1 MNAVDPSKNNTVNTL
16 RHWYSFRLKLIA
28 EGILIGSITGLIV
41 VLFRLLLEKIE
52 KTITG
57 FSSFLEARIWL
68 YPVFFIGLILIGLLI
83 GVIIKKEPTIRGSGI
98 PQIEGFLLK
107 KFDMSWWKV
116 ILGKLIGGV
125 LAIGSG
131 LSLGREGPS
140 IQIGAAVGLGFSRV
154 FKRIR
159 IEENFLVSSG
169 ASAGL
174 AAAFNAPLA
183 GVMFALEEIHK
194 RFSHLILLSA
204 IPAAIAADIV
214 SEKIFKMDPIFSFV
228 DMKVLPLNNYIYLI
242 ILGGFLGIF
251 GAAFNISLL
260 KYKELFIGRRWLP
273 VYVRPVI
280 PLILAG
286 VFIIFYPQVL
296 GGGLGLIESLTTNS
310 FTLNIVIVLLLLKF
324 GFTIISYG
332 SGAPGGIFL
341 PMLAIGALSG
351 KLIISV
357 IQQFSNVD
365 PVYINNFIVFA
376 MAGYFA
382 AVVKAPITGIVLL
395 TEMSGSFQHFLPLSL
410 VVFIAYVISSLLG
423 TRPIYE
429 SLMERSLE
437 NREYK
442 GFTGNRKVKVVI
454 EIPVCIDS
462 KIENKKIK
470 EINWPDDCLLIGIK
484 RAGQELIPKGD
495 TLIYPGDIL
504 IIITNEDRTNKVQH
518 LLTEITGI
526 NEIEAHYQY
535 EINIIRFLRKI
546 ARIFGFRGK
555 D

>member
-1 MNAVDPSKNNTVNTL
+1 MTDQLKNSTVNTL
-16 RHWYSFRLKLIA
+16 KHWYGFRLKLIF
-28 EGILIGSITGLIV
+28 EGILIGLITGFLV
-41 VLFRLLLEKIE
+41 VLFRIALERIE
-52 KTITG
+52 EITAG
-57 FSSFLEARIWL
+57 LDSFLENRLWF

-83 GVIIKKEPTIRGSGI
+83 GLLIKKEPMIRGSGI
-98 PQIEGFLLK
+98 PQIEGLLQK

-116 ILGKLIGGV
+116 ILGKIIGGI
-125 LAIGSG
+125 LALGSG

-140 IQIGAAVGLGFSRV
+140 IQIGASVGLGFSRI
-154 FKRIR
+154 FKRIK
-159 IEENFLVSSG
+159 IEESFLVSSG

-194 RFSHLILLSA
+194 RFSPLILLSA
-204 IPAAIAADIV
+204 VPAAIAADIV
-214 SEKIFKMDPIFSFV
+214 SEKIFKIDPLFSFM
-228 DMKVLPLNNYIYLI
+228 DMQALPLNNYIYLI

-260 KYKELFIGRRWLP
+260 KYKELYIGKKWIP
-273 VYVRPVI
+273 VYIRPVI

-286 VFIIFYPQVL
+286 IFMIFYPQVL
-296 GGGLGLIESLTTNS
+296 GGGLGLIRSLTTNS
-310 FTLNIVIVLLLLKF
+310 FSINILIVLLLVKF

-351 KLIISV
+351 KLIISI
-357 IQQFSNVD
+357 IQQFSNLD
-365 PVYINNFIVFA
+365 PSYINNFIMLA

-437 NREYK
+437 NKEYK
-442 GFTGNRKVKVVI
+442 GFIGDQKIKVVI
-454 EIPVCIDS
+454 EIPIHIDS
-462 KIENKKIK
+462 KIENKKIM
-470 EINWPDDCLLIGIK
+470 EINWPDDCLLIGVK
-484 RAGQELIPKGD
+484 RAGQELIPKGN
-495 TLIYPGDIL
+495 TFIYPGDTL
-504 IIITNEDRTNKVQH
+504 IIISNEDKANTVQN
-518 LLTEITGI
+518 LLVEITGI

-535 EINIIRFLRKI
+535 ELSIRRFFRKI
-546 ARIFGFRGK
+546 KRMFGSRRR

>member
-1 MNAVDPSKNNTVNTL
+1 MADPPKNSTVSTL
-16 RHWYSFRLKLIA
+16 RHWYSFRLKLIF
-28 EGILIGSITGLIV
+28 EGILIGLITGFIV
-41 VLFRLLLEKIE
+41 VLFRIALERIE
-52 KTITG
+52 ETTMGIN
-57 FSSFLEARIWL
+57 SFLENRLWF

-83 GVIIKKEPTIRGSGI
+83 GLIIKIEPMVRGSGI
-98 PQIEGFLLK
+98 PQIEGLLLK

-116 ILGKLIGGV
+116 ILGKIIGGI
-125 LAIGSG
+125 LALGSG

-140 IQIGAAVGLGFSRV
+140 IQIGAAVGLGFSRI
-154 FKRIR
+154 FKRIK
-159 IEENFLVSSG
+159 IEESFLVSSG

-194 RFSHLILLSA
+194 RFSPLILLSA
-204 IPAAIAADIV
+204 VPAAIAADIV
-214 SEKIFKMDPIFSFV
+214 SEKIFKIDPIFSFI

-242 ILGGFLGIF
+242 LLGGFLGIF
-251 GAAFNISLL
+251 GATFNISLL
-260 KYKELFIGRRWLP
+260 KYKELYIGKKWIP
-273 VYVRPVI
+273 VYMRPVI

-296 GGGLGLIESLTTNS
+296 GGGIGLIRSLTTNS
-310 FTLNIVIVLLLLKF
+310 FSLTIIIVLLLIKF

-341 PMLAIGALSG
+341 PVLAIGALSG

-357 IQQFSNVD
+357 MQQFSNVD
-365 PVYINNFIVFA
+365 PAYINNFIMLA

-395 TEMSGSFQHFLPLSL
+395 TEMSGSFQHFLPLSI
-410 VVFIAYVISSLLG
+410 VVFIAYVISSLMG
-423 TRPIYE
+423 TQPIYE

-437 NREYK
+437 NKEYK
-442 GFTGNRKVKVVI
+442 GFIGDQKVKVVI
-454 EIPVCIDS
+454 EIPIHIDS
-462 KIENKKIK
+462 KIENKRIK

-484 RAGQELIPKGD
+484 RAGLEHIPKGNTFIYPGD
-495 TLIYPGDIL
+495 TLI
-504 IIITNEDRTNKVQH
+504 IISNEDKANTVQD
-518 LLTEITGI
+518 LLVEITGI
-526 NEIEAHYQY
+526 DEIEAHYQY
-535 EINIIRFLRKI
+535 EFSIRRFFRKI
-546 ARIFGFRGK
+546 KHIFRSRRK

>member
-1 MNAVDPSKNNTVNTL
+1 MTDSSKNSTVSTL
-16 RHWYSFRLKLIA
+16 RHWYSFRLKLIF
-28 EGILIGSITGLIV
+28 EGILIGLITGFIV
-41 VLFRLLLEKIE
+41 VLFRIALERIE
-52 KTITG
+52 EASTRLDL
-57 FSSFLEARIWL
+57 FLDNRLWL
-68 YPVFFIGLILIGLLI
+68 YPVFFIVLILIGLLI
-83 GVIIKKEPTIRGSGI
+83 GLLIKKEPMIRGSGI
-98 PQIEGFLLK
+98 PQIEGLLLK

-116 ILGKLIGGV
+116 ILGKIIGGI
-125 LAIGSG
+125 LALGSG

-140 IQIGAAVGLGFSRV
+140 IQIGAAVGLGFSRI

-159 IEENFLVSSG
+159 IEESFLVSSG

-194 RFSHLILLSA
+194 RFSPLILLSA
-204 IPAAIAADIV
+204 VPAAIAADIV
-214 SEKIFKMDPIFSFV
+214 SEKIFKIEPIFSFV
-228 DMKVLPLNNYIYLI
+228 DMKVLPLNNYIYLL
-242 ILGGFLGIF
+242 ILGGFLGLF

-260 KYKELFIGRRWLP
+260 KYKEFYIGKKWIP
-273 VYVRPVI
+273 VYMRPII
-280 PLILAG
+280 PLVLAG
-286 VFIIFYPQVL
+286 IFILFYPQVL
-296 GGGLGLIESLTTNS
+296 GGGIGLIRSLTENS
-310 FTLNIVIVLLLLKF
+310 FSLNIVLVLLLVKF

-341 PMLAIGALSG
+341 PVLAVGALSG

-365 PVYINNFIVFA
+365 PAYINNFIILA

-410 VVFIAYVISSLLG
+410 VVFIAYVVSSLLG
-423 TRPIYE
+423 TQPIYE

-437 NREYK
+437 NKEYK
-442 GFTGNRKVKVVI
+442 GFIGDQKIKVVI
-454 EIPVCIDS
+454 EIPVHIDS

-484 RAGQELIPKGD
+484 RAGQEHIPKGN
-495 TLIYPGDIL
+495 TIIYPGDVL
-504 IIITNEDRTNKVQH
+504 IIISNEDKANTVQD
-518 LLTEITGI
+518 LLIAITGI
-526 NEIEAHYQY
+526 NEIETHYQH
-535 EINIIRFLRKI
+535 ELNVRRFIRKI
-546 ARIFGFRGK
+546 KHLFRSRGR
-555 D
+555 DQ

>member
-1 MNAVDPSKNNTVNTL
+1 MTDPLKNSTVNTL
-16 RHWYSFRLKLIA
+16 KHWYGFRLKLIL
-28 EGILIGSITGLIV
+28 EGILIGLITGFIV
-41 VLFRLLLEKIE
+41 VLFRIALERIE
-52 KTITG
+52 EITAG
-57 FSSFLEARIWL
+57 LDSFLENRLWF
-68 YPVFFIGLILIGLLI
+68 YPVFFIVLILIGLLI
-83 GVIIKKEPTIRGSGI
+83 GLLIKKEPMIRGSGI
-98 PQIEGFLLK
+98 PQIEGLLQK

-116 ILGKLIGGV
+116 ILGKIIGGI
-125 LAIGSG
+125 LALGSG

-140 IQIGAAVGLGFSRV
+140 IQIGASVGLGFSRI
-154 FKRIR
+154 FKRIK
-159 IEENFLVSSG
+159 IEESFLVSSG

-194 RFSHLILLSA
+194 RFSPLILLSA
-204 IPAAIAADIV
+204 VPAAIAADIV
-214 SEKIFKMDPIFSFV
+214 SEKIFKIDPIFSFV
-228 DMKVLPLNNYIYLI
+228 DMQALPLNNYIYLI

-260 KYKELFIGRRWLP
+260 KYKELYIGKKWIP
-273 VYVRPVI
+273 VYIRPVI

-286 VFIIFYPQVL
+286 IFMIFYPQVL
-296 GGGLGLIESLTTNS
+296 GGGLGLIRSLTTNS
-310 FTLNIVIVLLLLKF
+310 FSINILIVLLLVKF

-357 IQQFSNVD
+357 IQQFSNLD
-365 PVYINNFIVFA
+365 PSYINNFIMLA

-423 TRPIYE
+423 TQPIYE

-437 NREYK
+437 NKEYK
-442 GFTGNRKVKVVI
+442 GFIGDQKIKVVI
-454 EIPVCIDS
+454 EIPIHIDS
-462 KIENKKIK
+462 KIENKRIK
-470 EINWPDDCLLIGIK
+470 EINWPDDCLLIGVK
-484 RAGQELIPKGD
+484 RAGQELIPKGN
-495 TLIYPGDIL
+495 TFIYPGDTL
-504 IIITNEDRTNKVQH
+504 IIISNEDKANTVQN
-518 LLTEITGI
+518 LLVEITGI

-535 EINIIRFLRKI
+535 ELSIRRFFRKI
-546 ARIFGFRGK
+546 KRIFGSRRR